1 MGKLTVGVSCFT
13 IKFLTKGMIED
24 ISIFILN
31 GNIWK
36 WYNYY
41 VDVFSKSRM
50 LKNSGYITS

>member
-1 MGKLTVGVSCFT
+1 MGMLTVGVSSFT

-31 GNIWK
+31 GNILK